1 MIAFGGRRGPHR
13 SGSRCRGRP
22 IERREAGREGCLWPN
37 AASQGRP
44 PDGSGGESERSTQNG
59 RAKTFGGGGGG
70 GGGGSNSE
78 LPQAGF
84 PESGEVLTRGRMY
97 MANAYGDGWVF
108 PPHTRR
114 LMSYPSVPLTK
125 EETYARARVST
136 PPTARAAAGAT
147 EDCRMHARA
156 DVGGSPRREGVV
168 LTRTGYYLGRV
179 DAASSGVFIYR
190 HVRAELL
197 KHVLVSPLG
206 INV

>member
-1 MIAFGGRRGPHR
+1 MVVVA
-13 SGSRCRGRP
+13 
-22 IERREAGREGCLWPN
+22 ATPN
-37 AASQGRP
+37 YLRQASQNLGKYSRVAVCIWP
-44 PDGSGGESERSTQNG
+44 MPTVTGGFSPSHE
-59 RAKTFGGGGGG
+59 AAHV
-70 GGGGSNSE
+70 
-78 LPQAGF
+78 LPKC
-84 PESGEVLTRGRMY
+84 PSYKRGDIC
-97 MANAYGDGWVF
+97 ACTCL
-108 PPHTRR
+108 H
-114 LMSYPSVPLTK
+114 
-125 EETYARARVST
+125 